1 MRHLICVIGMVLVIE
16 GLPYMTYPEWTKS
29 YLRKIMDIPNLS
41 LRLLGLTAV
50 SIGLLL
56 LFFGTRG

>member
-1 MRHLICVIGMVLVIE
+1 MKYLICVIGMVLIVE

-29 YLRKIMDIPNLS
+29 YLRKIIDIPNS
-41 LRLLGLTAV
+41 NMRVLGIAAV

-56 LFFGTRG
+56 LFFGTR